1 MLLLKQM
8 GVNRQLYP
16 SAKNLDRGRV
26 VIVKIA
32 LSNNERDV
40 YYLWI
45 IQVLELYYQV
55 VATPF

>member
-1 MLLLKQM
+1 M